1 MSNKSYTELVKEGVT
16 DLVELKKVMSPS
28 QIEFAETFLDLV
40 EEGELD
46 EDTIHLAYSGRGMFG
61 RLTIGATVSR
71 ITGGPSARLQ
81 AIRGAR
87 IDNMGLDFIVYI
99 HE

>member
-16 DLVELKKVMSPS
+16 DLNELRKVMSKS

-40 EEGELD
+40 EEGEID
-46 EDTIHLAYSGRGMFG
+46 EDAIDLCYSGRGMFG
-61 RLTIGATVSR
+61 RMTIGVRVPR

-99 HE
+99 HD